1 MDTEKKLNLKPLLI
15 SAVLLLIACVS
26 FFLLAR
32 WASSNAVFEE
42 IHASVDQKTQRV
54 LGLSASSAAISTG
67 ISLLPGDAGTP
78 IAEKI
83 ADLTS
88 DFLLILCVL
97 YTEKNLL
104 AVIGSVVFR
113 YAIPIACGL
122 LIWYQF
128 QNKEI
133 LRTLAVKLIVL
144 GLAVFM
150 AIPISLKVSDAIYEN
165 HKEIV
170 EMTAE
175 EAEKLNETTS
185 QLTEADEAQNP
196 IAAVLNRLKETS
208 SGLVNK
214 GAQMLNHFIE
224 SIAIFI
230 VTTCVM
236 PLLVL
241 VLILWLVNKLTGI
254 SIDYTRF
261 RRRRL

>member
-1 MDTEKKLNLKPLLI
+1 MERKDLLKKGFI
-15 SAVLLLIACVS
+15 AALLLLAACVS
-26 FFLLAR
+26 FFLIAN
-32 WASSNAVFEE
+32 WASSNALFEG

-78 IAEKI
+78 IAQKI
-83 ADLTS
+83 ADLTG

-128 QNKEI
+128 RDREI
-133 LRTLAVKLIVL
+133 LRTLAVKLIVF

-175 EAEKLNETTS
+175 EAEKMNGTTS
-185 QLTEADEAQNP
+185 QLTEAGDAGGA
-196 IAAVLNRLKETS
+196 IAAVLDRLKETS
-208 SGLVNK
+208 SGLVNR
-214 GAQMLNHFIE
+214 GAEMLNRFIE

-230 VTTCVM
+230 VTTCIM

-241 VLILWLVNKLTGI
+241 VLLLWLVNKLTGI
-254 SIDYTRF
+254 SIDYTVF
-261 RRRRL
+261 RRRRRL

>member
-1 MDTEKKLNLKPLLI
+1 MERKDLLKKGFI
-15 SAVLLLIACVS
+15 AALLLLAACVS
-26 FFLLAR
+26 FFLIAN
-32 WASSNAVFEE
+32 WASSNALFEG

-83 ADLTS
+83 ADLTG

-128 QNKEI
+128 RDKEI
-133 LRTLAVKLIVL
+133 LRTLAVKLIVF

-175 EAEKLNETTS
+175 EAEKMNGTTS
-185 QLTEADEAQNP
+185 QLTEAGDASGA
-196 IAAVLNRLKETS
+196 IAAVLDRLKETS
-208 SGLVNK
+208 SGLVNR
-214 GAQMLNHFIE
+214 GAEMLNRFIE

-230 VTTCVM
+230 VTTCIM

-241 VLILWLVNKLTGI
+241 VLLLWLVNKLTGI
-254 SIDYTRF
+254 SIDYTVF
-261 RRRRL
+261 RRRRRL

>member
-1 MDTEKKLNLKPLLI
+1 MERKDLLKKGFT
-15 SAVLLLIACVS
+15 SALLLLAACVS
-26 FFLLAR
+26 FFLIAN
-32 WASSNAVFEE
+32 WASSNALFEG
-42 IHASVDQKTQRV
+42 IHASVDQKSQRV

-83 ADLTS
+83 ADLTG

-128 QNKEI
+128 RDREI
-133 LRTLAVKLIVL
+133 LRTLAVKLIVF

-175 EAEKLNETTS
+175 EAEKMNGTTS
-185 QLTEADEAQNP
+185 QLTEAGDA
-196 IAAVLNRLKETS
+196 IAAVLDRLKETS
-208 SGLVNK
+208 SGLVNR
-214 GAQMLNHFIE
+214 GAEMLNRFIE

-230 VTTCVM
+230 VTTCIM

-241 VLILWLVNKLTGI
+241 VLLLWLVNKLTGI
-254 SIDYTRF
+254 SIDYTVF
-261 RRRRL
+261 RRRRRL